1 MREQTVDT
9 YVKEMSQGPRIL
21 EGPGPSQ
28 MYKVSQQLK
37 VCSTVINIFLSVCV
51 CVCVCMVRCVWGGCK
66 CTCESDALSVVY
78 VCVALYL
85 LESVAHSL
93 SLTNSVGLVV

>member
-1 MREQTVDT
+1 
-9 YVKEMSQGPRIL
+9 MS

-28 MYKVSQQLK
+28 TYKVSQQLK
-37 VCSTVINIFLSVCV
+37 VCSTVINVFLSVCV
-51 CVCVCMVRCVWGGCK
+51 CVWLGVCVWGCK

-78 VCVALYL
+78 VCVGLYL